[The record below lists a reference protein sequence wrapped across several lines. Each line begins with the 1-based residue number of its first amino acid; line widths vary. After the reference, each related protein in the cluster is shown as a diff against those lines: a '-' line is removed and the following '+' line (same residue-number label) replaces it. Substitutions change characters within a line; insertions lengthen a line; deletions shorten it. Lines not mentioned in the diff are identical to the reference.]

1 MKLCYTLPSELF
13 LYRKV
18 QARFIYK
25 QQGYSLSTKLR
36 TNSIPLYDY
45 PLSNFKD
52 IRIPK
57 PCK

>member
-13 LYRKV
+13 HYQEV

-25 QQGYSLSTKLR
+25 QQGYSLSTKLSA
-36 TNSIPLYDY
+36 NSIPLYEY
-45 PLSNFKD
+45 PLNNFKD